1 MATAFQDAWNKAR
14 GKHLSMF
21 EFNGKQYSTRGKTSN
36 GDAESDDE
44 WAKGAE
50 LNDEQKA
57 NFTNFQNGD
66 RQYLSQDGKTYGGYD
81 ITEIQQKHPDSEL
94 TAAINSWQQPETP
107 PTVPSTPSPSFSP
120 LTQISRKDVTSLGFN
135 DYNSLKA
142 IAGSTDYQNNSLI
155 QAMKRRYGDVSTW
168 NQNQIESDLGVSGR
182 YRGNFLGDKGD
193 IYRSMA
199 GWIQGANEG
208 YKMYGPQTNTAS
220 TDGTQIT
227 QQNPSTDIQT
237 NTSGGTTGESIS
249 SANPETSNT
258 SGTTPEVSTPKF
270 VEPIGAPKR
279 KKGWNAGVDFIKNL
293 FGILSHQQGGK
304 MNQKQ
309 IQQMFVQYLAKKS
322 GAKTQEELQQYIQ
335 QLGKEGL
342 QKEYAQF
349 MQLLQNQSAQ
359 KAKHGAKLN
368 MIARLNGIT
377 CPEGEELIYFQK
389 GGKFCKKCIQRQQ
402 EMKAKFPQEA
412 KTGTK
417 FIKEF
422 KYQIEASKCGSK
434 MHK

>member
-1 MATAFQDAWNKAR
+1 MAGISPFKTAWKNARDA
-14 GKHLSMF
+14 GKSMF
-21 EFNGKQYSTRGKTSN
+21 QFTDGKWYSTRDK
-36 GDAESDDE
+36 DAKDNEESDE
-44 WAKGAE
+44 TWFKAANISTAE
-50 LNDEQKA
+50 QD
-57 NFTNFQNGD
+57 NFNQFRNYKISSMYD
-66 RQYLSQDGKTYGGYD
+66 PDKNTYGGWEKD
-81 ITEIQQKHPDSEL
+81 DSFKQGYTL
-94 TAAINSWQQPETP
+94 GLNNKPAPEVDNTTTSNDNAFP
-107 PTVPSTPSPSFSP
+107 AVSTTTTLPEFSKKQMMD
-120 LTQISRKDVTSLGFN
+120 LNFKDF
-135 DYNSLKA
+135 NSLQS
-142 IAGSTDYQNNSLI
+142 IAMDSRNKDNPFIVN
-155 QAMKRRYGDVSTW
+155 MKGLFGDDPSKWDKNYVEG
-168 NQNQIESDLGVSGR
+168 NLGVSGT
-182 YRGNFLGDKGD
+182 YRGKWLGDYGD
-193 IYRSMA
+193 MFRSVNRLA
-199 GWIQGANEG
+199 QYKNRPNQQTPTTGTSTVTESQQTTQPSIDDNTYVSLGADNNEG
-208 YKMYGPQTNTAS
+208 S
-220 TDGTQIT
+220 T
-227 QQNPSTDIQT
+227 
-237 NTSGGTTGESIS
+237 TSGGSFSSNDYAQKLVNWLRLIS
-249 SANPETSNT
+249 
-258 SGTTPEVSTPKF
+258 
-270 VEPIGAPKR
+270 
-279 KKGWNAGVDFIKNL
+279 KN
-293 FGILSHQQGGK
+293 QQGGK

>member
-1 MATAFQDAWNKAR
+1 MATAFQEAWNKAR
-14 GKHLSMF
+14 SKHLSMF
-21 EFNGKQYSTRGKTSN
+21 EFNGKQYSTRDKTSN
-36 GDAESDDE
+36 GVAESDDE
-44 WAKGAE
+44 WAKGAN
-50 LNDEQKA
+50 LNDEQKDK
-57 NFTNFQNGD
+57 FTNFQNGD
-66 RQYLSQDGKTYGGYD
+66 SQYLSKDGKTYGGYD
-81 ITEIQQKHPDSEL
+81 ITEIQKKHPNSNL
-94 TAAINSWQQPETP
+94 IATINSWQQQETH
-107 PTVPSTPSPSFSP
+107 PTELSTPSPSFSP

-142 IAGSTDYQNNSLI
+142 IAGSTDYQNNPLI
-155 QAMKRRYGDVSTW
+155 QAMKQRYGDVSTW

-208 YKMYGPQTNTAS
+208 YKMYEPQTNTTS
-220 TDGTQIT
+220 TDGVQIT

-237 NTSGGTTGESIS
+237 NTTGESIS
-249 SANPETSNT
+249 SANPETFNT
-258 SGTTPEVSTPKF
+258 SGSEVSTPKF
-270 VEPIGAPKR
+270 VEHIGTPKR

-293 FGILSHQQGGK
+293 FGISSNQQGGK

-349 MQLLQNQSAQ
+349 MQLLQNQSTQ

-368 MIARLNGIT
+368 MIARLNGIK

-402 EMKAKFPQEA
+402 EMKAKFHQEA

-434 MHK
+434 MRKK

>member
-1 MATAFQDAWNKAR
+1 MAETEFQRLFREARERHDSMFTYR
-14 GKHLSMF
+14 GKY
-21 EFNGKQYSTRGKTSN
+21 YSTRDKIGKKEESN
-36 GDAESDDE
+36 DQWFQNAGIGEQ
-44 WAKGAE
+44 
-50 LNDEQKA
+50 EQKRF
-57 NFTNFQNGD
+57 NDFQNGSAD
-66 RQYLSQDGKTYGGYD
+66 YYSGKKHTYGGWD
-81 ITEIQQKHPDSEL
+81 ENLITNEGIQ
-94 TAAINSWQQPETP
+94 AAIAAQQAAPDIVTNNVDGQTESPTANPQALPEFTKKQMMDLN
-107 PTVPSTPSPSFSP
+107 F
-120 LTQISRKDVTSLGFN
+120 KDF
-135 DYNSLKA
+135 NSLQS
-142 IAGSTDYQNNSLI
+142 IAMDSRNKDNPFIVN
-155 QAMKRRYGDVSTW
+155 MKGLFGDDPSKWDKNYVEG
-168 NQNQIESDLGVSGR
+168 NLGVSGT
-182 YRGNFLGDKGD
+182 YRGKLLGDYGDMFRSVNRLAQYKNSPNMQTPDTQYTSIGDQDVVGGTNKGTTSP
-193 IYRSMA
+193 IT
-199 GWIQGANEG
+199 
-208 YKMYGPQTNTAS
+208 TNTPAS
-220 TDGTQIT
+220 Q
-227 QQNPSTDIQT
+227 SA
-237 NTSGGTTGESIS
+237 TSS
-249 SANPETSNT
+249 SKK
-258 SGTTPEVSTPKF
+258 PKS
-270 VEPIGAPKR
+270 V
-279 KKGWNAGVDFIKNL
+279 
-293 FGILSHQQGGK
+293 FGKVLDLLSAIPLNQQGGK

>member
-1 MATAFQDAWNKAR
+1 MATAFQRAWNTAI
-14 GKHLSMF
+14 GKHLSPF
-21 EFNGKQYSTRGKTSN
+21 EFSTRGKTSN
-36 GDAESDDE
+36 GDTESDDE
-44 WAKGAE
+44 WAE

-57 NFTNFQNGD
+57 NFNNFQKGD
-66 RQYLSQDGKTYGGYD
+66 RHQDGYAITD
-81 ITEIQQKHPDSEL
+81 IQKKYPNSEL
-94 TAAINSWQQPETP
+94 MAAINSWQQQETS
-107 PTVPSTPSPSFSP
+107 PTVQSTPSLSFSP

-142 IAGSTDYQNNSLI
+142 IADQNNPLI
-155 QAMKRRYGDVSTW
+155 QAMKQRYGDVSTW
-168 NQNQIESDLGVSGR
+168 DQRQIESDLGVSGR

-193 IYRSMA
+193 SMA

-208 YKMYGPQTNTAS
+208 YKMYGPQTNTTS
-220 TDGTQIT
+220 TDGTK
-227 QQNPSTDIQT
+227 QNPSTDIQT
-237 NTSGGTTGESIS
+237 NTTGESIN
-249 SANPETSNT
+249 SANQETFNT
-258 SGTTPEVSTPKF
+258 SGTPKF
-270 VEPIGAPKR
+270 VEPPKR
-279 KKGWNAGVDFIKNL
+279 KKGWNAVVGFIKNL
-293 FGILSHQQGGK
+293 FGISSNQQGGK

-434 MHK
+434 MRKK